1 MMKDAKLHKKNKK
14 SDEKNMPYIFDAY
27 KVAIVYAIFGG
38 LWILLS
44 DKILGFIFP
53 DLKTY
58 KSIQTYK
65 GVLYVLITTLLVYEL
80 LRRRLKLWHIEY
92 KKREEA
98 FQELK
103 LINEELVKLD
113 AELTYQKKL
122 NENIIMEAP
131 SIIITWDDTGRIL
144 SINPFGEKLTGYTEE
159 ELINGPGWKLLVP
172 EERFYMAIDTYFEI
186 KDMDEALIYDGA
198 VITKDGRRVDIL
210 WSSKTLFQQ
219 SDEGGKKYV
228 SIGTDLEER
237 KRYEEKIKHMAYYDT
252 LTNLPNRLM
261 FEQMVSKHIRDKDSS
276 FAIAYMDIDNF
287 KNINDSIGHKAGDV
301 FLKYFANTILEN
313 VEESAFVARLGG
325 DEFAILYKY
334 DSKEGILEKVES
346 LLKQTNRIWS
356 HDNRLFYI
364 STSVGIVLYPEN
376 GDNTSELL
384 MNADIAMYASKREG
398 RNRILFYKSDLMEEN
413 SRYGDMANN
422 LQEGM
427 DQQQFYLVYQP
438 QYNLY
443 SKELIGMEALL
454 RWEHPSE
461 GFISPGDFI
470 PIAER
475 TGQIY
480 RLERWVIRKALEQR
494 SIWEQQG
501 YGYIQ
506 TSINL
511 STKTLTSA
519 INFAEWE
526 QILSEYDVDYS
537 KIIIEIT
544 ETADIL
550 DVENVIGRLNILK
563 KRGIR
568 IALDDFGTGYSSL
581 NYLKKFPI
589 DIIKLDRSFINAI
602 TEEGVDTLLIKNI
615 LKLANDL
622 KFEVIAE
629 GIETYEQM
637 QLLVDYN
644 CESGQGFL
652 LSKPLTVENIFNLL
666 NNYNK

>member
-1 MMKDAKLHKKNKK
+1 MRKNKVHKKSKK
-14 SDEKNMPYIFDAY
+14 TNEKNMPYIFDAY

-44 DKILGFIFP
+44 DEILGFILP
-53 DLKTY
+53 DLEQY
-58 KSIQTYK
+58 KSFQTLK
-65 GVLYVLITTLLVYEL
+65 GVFYVLITTLLVYAL

-92 KKREEA
+92 KKREGA
-98 FQELK
+98 YQKLK
-103 LINEELVKLD
+103 LTNEELVKLET
-113 AELTYQKKL
+113 ELTYQKKL

-144 SINPFGEKLTGYTEE
+144 SINPFGEKISGYTQE

-172 EERFYMAIDTYFEI
+172 EDRLYLAMDTYFEI
-186 KDMDEALIYDGA
+186 KDMNEALIYDGA
-198 VITKDGRRVDIL
+198 MITKDGRRVDIL
-210 WSSKTLFQQ
+210 WSSKTLFSE
-219 SDEGGKKYV
+219 SDEGGKIYV
-228 SIGTDLEER
+228 SIGTDIEER
-237 KRYEEKIKHMAYYDT
+237 KKYEEKIKYMAYYDT
-252 LTNLPNRLM
+252 LTNLPNRIM
-261 FEQMVSKHIRDKDSS
+261 FEQVVSKHIRDRDYD
-276 FAIAYMDIDNF
+276 FVIAYMDIDNF
-287 KNINDSIGHKAGDV
+287 KNINDSIGHQAGDV
-301 FLKYFANTILEN
+301 FLKYFAQTIIDH

-325 DEFAILYKY
+325 DEFAILYKC
-334 DSKEGILEKVES
+334 DSEEEIIKKVES
-346 LLKQTNRIWS
+346 LLKQTNKIWS
-356 HDNRLFYI
+356 YDNRLFYI
-364 STSVGIVLYPEN
+364 STSVGIVMYPEN
-376 GDNTSELL
+376 GDNSSELL
-384 MNADIAMYASKREG
+384 KNADIAMYASKREG
-398 RNRILFYKSDLMEEN
+398 RNRILFYKDDLMEEN
-413 SRYGDMANN
+413 ARYGNMANN
-422 LQEGM
+422 LQQGM
-427 DQQQFYLVYQP
+427 DQQQFYLLYQP
-438 QYNLY
+438 QYQLD

-454 RWEHPSE
+454 RWEHPTE
-461 GFISPGDFI
+461 GFISPSEFI

-480 RLERWVIRKALEQR
+480 RLEKWVIRNALEQK
-494 SIWEQQG
+494 ILWEQQG
-501 YGYIQ
+501 F
-506 TSINL
+506 TDVKMSINL

-526 QILSEYDVDYS
+526 HILSEYKVDYS

-550 DVENVIGRLNILK
+550 DVENVIERLNILK

-629 GIETYEQM
+629 GIETNEQM
-637 QLLVDYN
+637 QILVDYN
-644 CESGQGFL
+644 CENGQGFL
-652 LSKPLTVENIFNLL
+652 LSRPLTVEESINLFY
-666 NNYNK
+666 NNKK